1 MQYKSGAAQLHPIGF
16 ENPFISKVRLDDQN
30 PYQKI
35 QICKPSN
42 FACNVAMILYT
53 DLFALMGSANL
64 MFLRAHSRIQIQ
76 LARLIAGWLGMLVPP
91 AQIIRWD
98 IRNNSF
104 SKPMGAIQNVLDF
117 NSRSNANMF
126 DLQVCVF

>member
-30 PYQKI
+30 PNQKT

-42 FACNVAMILYT
+42 FAYNVAMILHT

-64 MFLRAHSRIQIQ
+64 IFLRAHPTIQVQ
-76 LARLIAGWLGMLVPP
+76 LA
-91 AQIIRWD
+91 
-98 IRNNSF
+98 
-104 SKPMGAIQNVLDF
+104 
-117 NSRSNANMF
+117 
-126 DLQVCVF
+126 